1 MGFRALKHQPFNQ
14 PKVSQMDT
22 AAQIQ
27 PDAPMMDGGGTDG
40 EDDDVGSKE
49 IVISVMPD
57 GSMTVG
63 MEVDGQDQG
72 EATPAK
78 DIADALKQALML
90 YQGMQTGGTAQQ
102 GFDSVTPPK
111 AAAPRSKIAASRG
124 MA

>member
-1 MGFRALKHQPFNQ
+1 
-14 PKVSQMDT
+14 MDA
-22 AAQIQ
+22 AAQSYQQ
-27 PDAPMMDGGGTDG
+27 PAQMTGAGADAG
-40 EDDDVGSKE
+40 EDDDAGSQE
-49 IVISVMPD
+49 IVIAVAAD

-63 MEVDGQDQG
+63 MEVGGQEQG

-102 GFDSVTPPK
+102 GFDSASPPE
-111 AAAPRSKIAASRG
+111 AMGNRSKLAASRG